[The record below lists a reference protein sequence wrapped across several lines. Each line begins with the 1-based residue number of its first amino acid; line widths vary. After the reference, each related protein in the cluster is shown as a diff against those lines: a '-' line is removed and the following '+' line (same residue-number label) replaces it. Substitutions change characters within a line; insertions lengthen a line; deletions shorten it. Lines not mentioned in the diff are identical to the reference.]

1 MGVQVCAAVP
11 VELGEVPGIALGVGP
26 LAAGVAAAT
35 WLAGARPAAVVLI
48 GTAGTYAGGPPI
60 GAVVAADSLA
70 LASTAAAL
78 GLGYVPMG
86 PGLLRADEAL
96 LGLSGLPRARVLTVN
111 AITTDPPLAAL
122 YAREWEVEHMETY
135 AVAYTCAKVGVPFVA
150 LLGITNHVGP
160 EAHREWL
167 ANRDAAQKAAQAAAL
182 RLVQAWEARG

>member
-1 MGVQVCAAVP
+1 VGVQVCAAVP
-11 VELGEVPGIALGVGP
+11 AELGEVPGIALGVGP

-35 WLAGARPAAVVLI
+35 WLAGVRPEAVVLV

-86 PGLLRADEAL
+86 PGLLRADERL
-96 LGLSGLPRARVLTVN
+96 LNLAGLPRARVLTVA
-111 AITTDPPLAAL
+111 AITTDRPLAAL

-135 AVAYTCAKVGVPFVA
+135 AVAYACAKAGVPCVA

-160 EAHREWL
+160 DAHREWL
-167 ANRDAAQKAAQAAAL
+167 TNRDAAQKAAQAAAL
-182 RLVQAWEARG
+182 RLVQAWGTRG